1 MDAPESREEVDI
13 LSERRSMRAIIMAL
27 ALIFLTAA
35 FAAYAA
41 SREAEKGVETDKKV
55 AAEIDGQKITTEE
68 LENYVRT
75 SNPRAFQEYY
85 NVKRSALERLIAER
99 LLAAEATARGTTP
112 DNLRQEI
119 TAAAPAVTDAEMQT
133 FYDQNK
139 ARYGGRTLDQVKDQ
153 IRGALVSQRQQQAMS
168 EFMAALKERKDVRI
182 LLEPPRAEVKISETD
197 PAKGPK
203 SAPVQVVEFSD
214 FQ

>member
-1 MDAPESREEVDI
+1 MDARESREEVDI
-13 LSERRSMRAIIMAL
+13 LNQPRSMQAAIVAS
-27 ALIFLTAA
+27 ALIFLTPA
-35 FAAYAA
+35 FAA

-55 AAEIDGQKITTEE
+55 AAEIDGQKITAEE

-75 SNPRAFQEYY
+75 ANPRAYQEYY

-99 LLAAEATARGTTP
+99 LLAAEATAKGTTP
-112 DNLRQEI
+112 EKLRQEI
-119 TAAAPAVTDAEMQT
+119 AAAAPAVTDADLQT

-153 IRGALVSQRQQQAMS
+153 IRGGLASQRQQQAVS
-168 EFMAALKERKDVRI
+168 EFMAALKEKKDVRI
-182 LLEPPRAEVKISETD
+182 HLEPPRADVRISEND

-203 SAPVQVVEFSD
+203 GAPVQLVEFSD